1 MREVKVR
8 NQVLCKMLS
17 KGECEC
23 IHVVLYTMYNL
34 FIALSNVI
42 CHDDGH

>member
-42 CHDDGH
+42 RHDGH